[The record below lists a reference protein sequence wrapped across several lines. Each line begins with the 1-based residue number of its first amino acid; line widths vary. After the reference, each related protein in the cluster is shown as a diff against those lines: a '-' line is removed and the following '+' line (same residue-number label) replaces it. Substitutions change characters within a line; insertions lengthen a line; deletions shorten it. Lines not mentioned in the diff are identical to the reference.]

1 MKAATNPSVQC
12 IRTGTISIHAAREG
26 GDRIRFILRQSGLPI
41 SIHAAREGGDDR
53 LGKRT
58 NKTAISIHAAREGGD
73 VLARGSL
80 WLRFYFNPRRP

>member
-41 SIHAAREGGDDR
+41 SIHAAREGGDR
-53 LGKRT
+53 LWALYPQARR
-58 NKTAISIHAAREGGD
+58 ISIHAAREGGD
-73 VLARGSL
+73 AD
-80 WLRFYFNPRRP
+80 